1 MSFLVSKKYV
11 DALTESFDD
20 AALKEIL
27 EDLENLA
34 TLFKNQDFANLM
46 NSPELSLNHK
56 SEVILKFITFQDKK
70 FKNFLKILIKNKRI
84 TLVQELT
91 KLLKAR
97 ILKKENISLA
107 KLYTSYDLTES
118 ELNSLK
124 DKFSKKFDT
133 NIELE
138 VVKSNIGGLKV
149 EFETLAYEIN
159 LSMESIKIKIKNH
172 ILKAI

>member
-1 MSFLVSKKYV
+1 MSFVLSKKYV

-20 AALKEIL
+20 EALKEIL
-27 EDLENLA
+27 ENLENLK
-34 TLFKNQDFANLM
+34 TLFKNQDFATLM

-56 SEVILKFITFQDKK
+56 SEVLLKFITFQDKK

-84 TLVQELT
+84 TLLGEIV
-91 KLLKAR
+91 KALKAR
-97 ILKKENISLA
+97 MLKKENISLA

-118 ELNSLK
+118 ELASLK

-138 VVKSNIGGLKV
+138 VIKSDIGGLKV

-159 LSMESIKIKIKNH
+159 LSMESIKTKIKNY